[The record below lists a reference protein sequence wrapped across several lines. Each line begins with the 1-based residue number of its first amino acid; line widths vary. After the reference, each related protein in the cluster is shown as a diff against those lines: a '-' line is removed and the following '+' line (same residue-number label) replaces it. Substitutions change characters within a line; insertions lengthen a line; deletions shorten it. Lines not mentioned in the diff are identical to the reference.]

1 MFQLLCVHIIYA
13 SYIWHYS
20 FVFAFWRSLTWP
32 AVRQP
37 SVFDFP
43 IFSCLYILCVFVPQ
57 LFNCHVIILYVVH
70 IYIPQFTRFYFLVLS
85 PLADYLIAICFHFPI
100 SFYLH
105 NLCVFVSLRLFY
117 NIHGYVWIRSFYIFW
132 SPPLCLYYSP
142 LFLFPVFFLINM
154 FSVCS
159 Y

>member
-1 MFQLLCVHIIYA
+1 MFQLLCVHILYD

-20 FVFAFWRSLTWP
+20 SFLLFGALPLGRLSDSPLFLISLY
-32 AVRQP
+32 
-37 SVFDFP
+37 FP
-43 IFSCLYILCVFVPQ
+43 VCIFSVCLSHSCSIVMWLYYM
-57 LFNCHVIILYVVH
+57 LF
-70 IYIPQFTRFYFLVLS
+70 IYMPQFARFYFLVLS
-85 PLADYLIAICFHFPI
+85 PLAGYLIAICFYFPI

-117 NIHGYVWIRSFYIFW
+117 SIHGYVYIRSFYVFGA
-132 SPPLCLYYSP
+132 PPLCLYYSP
-142 LFLFPVFFLINM
+142 LFLFPVFFLVNM